1 MTYNN
6 HWGSLASLSDK
17 ITISSAYSKMD
28 KSLSPFDAPHSKSF
42 TVCAKSLINIL
53 NNNGDKMQP
62 CFNPILTSN

>member
-1 MTYNN
+1 
-6 HWGSLASLSDK
+6 
-17 ITISSAYSKMD
+17 MD
-28 KSLSPFDAPHSKSF
+28 KSLSPYDAPHSKLF